1 MRTTRPATGVPRPT
15 PTPDDI
21 AFHSVGEPVRPDH
34 DSSPFEIAVVHVE
47 QRDGGDVLDTEE
59 IQPIAI
65 MPVDAQPSRSQC
77 RDEVPFVG
85 SGVHSYTRLVE

>member
-1 MRTTRPATGVPRPT
+1 
-15 PTPDDI
+15 
-21 AFHSVGEPVRPDH
+21 VGEPVRPDH

-59 IQPIAI
+59 IEPIAI

-77 RDEVPFVG
+77 RDEPLR
-85 SGVHSYTRLVE
+85 RLWRTQLHPPG

>member
-1 MRTTRPATGVPRPT
+1 M
-15 PTPDDI
+15 
-21 AFHSVGEPVRPDH
+21 
-34 DSSPFEIAVVHVE
+34 
-47 QRDGGDVLDTEE
+47 GGDVLDTEE

-85 SGVHSYTRLVE
+85 SGVQLHPPG